1 MESLQESLGMAPGKL
16 AEIRALIQ
24 KYIDDGKVPG
34 MVVMIAKGEQIIYN
48 ETFGENMREDSMME
62 IRSQTK
68 SIVAAAFMTLVDE
81 GKVSLSDPVC
91 KYLPFFSK
99 FVVFKALD
107 GASGNLKTVPLESE
121 ITVQHLLTHTW
132 GYPNAEDFVE
142 SSDKDMKYLDALA
155 AKVGNPATNGGDWE
169 KLTEVPL
176 FCQPGKGFRY
186 GLSTDVIGHLI
197 STITGMPLDE
207 FVRERI
213 FAPLG
218 MQDTYWKVPS
228 EKAQRVTKTWE
239 AVPAL
244 PLYGAW
250 KSGLWMYGKNKGHT
264 GSWLGWKISEMEK
277 GGSNGTVRGGSGLL
291 STAADVMKFQ
301 MMLKRGGLTAPG
313 GDVRV
318 LSEDAVAAMTTDL
331 LEVASSLGLDTFN
344 SHAKD
349 TATSA
354 GQHPIFGAQAP
365 GQGLGAGPLYV
376 VCDPSTSRLAGGK
389 GSYSSLGFNL
399 TEWWND
405 PSNDLSVFYGTQLA
419 PFYAL
424 PEFRQ
429 ELAALIYGSML
440 PPAAA
445 KFYKGELDANAAG
458 GGAMGSMMNMMMY
471 AMMFAPMAR
480 M

>member
-1 MESLQESLGMAPGKL
+1 MESVQETLGLAPGKL
-16 AEIRALIQ
+16 GEIRALIQ
-24 KYIDDGKVPG
+24 KYIDEGKVPG
-34 MVVMIAKGEQIIYN
+34 MVVMIAKGERIIYN

-62 IRSQTK
+62 IKSQTK
-68 SIVAAAFMTLVDE
+68 SIVSAAFMTLVDE
-81 GKVSLSDPVC
+81 GRVSLADPVS
-91 KYLPFFSK
+91 KFLPFFSK
-99 FVVFKALD
+99 FVVFKSLD

-121 ITVQHLLTHTW
+121 ITVQQLLTHTW
-132 GYPNAEDFVE
+132 GYPSRHGFFE
-142 SSDKDMKYLDALA
+142 STDKDVKYLDALA
-155 AKVGNPATNGGDWE
+155 AKVGDPTEHGDWE

-186 GLSTDVIGHLI
+186 SLGMDVIGHLI
-197 STITGMPLDE
+197 STITGTPLDE
-207 FVRERI
+207 FVAERV

-218 MQDTYWKVPS
+218 MSDTHWAVPS
-228 EKAQRVTKTWE
+228 EKAQRVTKTFE

-250 KSGLWMYGKNKGHT
+250 KSGLWLYGENKGHT
-264 GSWLGWKISEMEK
+264 GSWLGWKISE
-277 GGSNGTVRGGSGLL
+277 TVGDPPASVARGGSGLF

-301 MMLKRGGLTAPG
+301 MMLKRGGRAAPDS
-313 GDVRV
+313 DVKV
-318 LSEDAVAAMTTDL
+318 LSEEAVATMTSDL
-331 LEVASSLGLDTFN
+331 LDMQSSLGVESFN

-349 TATSA
+349 TATSG
-354 GQHPIFGAQAP
+354 GQHPVFGAQAP

-389 GSYSSLGFNL
+389 GSYSSIGFNL

-445 KFYKGELDANAAG
+445 KFYRSEVDPNAAG
-458 GGAMGSMMNMMMY
+458 GGTMGTMMNMMMY